1 MSGSGE
7 AFLSR
12 WSRRK
17 LEARESEAGPAE
29 AAPAPQAASDAGPNA
44 AEAPPPRAPNAPA
57 EPLPPVESL
66 TSQSDFRPF
75 MGADVPLE
83 TRQAAL
89 KKLFAD
95 SYFNVPDPF
104 EAYMEDYTKADPI
117 PIGMLRTLDHARQV
131 LMPDETPPAEA
142 VARGDGTAA
151 EPDSVDGADPSHA
164 QGEGHG
170 PAGKDA

>member
-17 LEARESEAGPAE
+17 LEAREAGE
-29 AAPAPQAASDAGPNA
+29 
-44 AEAPPPRAPNAPA
+44 APA
-57 EPLPPVESL
+57 EPPVPAADAAVPAAAPTDAAPEPERAPLPAVDTL
-66 TSQSDFRPF
+66 TPQSDFTPF
-75 MGADVPLE
+75 MGAEVPLE

-104 EAYMEDYTKADPI
+104 EAYMEDYTREDPI

-131 LMPDETPPAEA
+131 LMRDEPPPAE
-142 VARGDGTAA
+142 
-151 EPDSVDGADPSHA
+151 GAA
-164 QGEGHG
+164 QGEEAAAAQAAADDAAPAPANGAGDG
-170 PAGKDA
+170 PARQDA